1 MHYPTGRSVI
11 YCLHAFICS
20 RTSMDMVS
28 NTEEMNVNI
37 FVTHSAMKIANF
49 VYRYAEYDCMKP
61 CPILWNEAC
70 N

>member
-49 VYRYAEYDCMKP
+49 VYRYARV
-61 CPILWNEAC
+61 
-70 N
+70 